1 MTSRIETERQI
12 VERYRRMADASQ
24 RMLAAARNDDWDQV
38 CAVER
43 ECAQL
48 IAELTDIGDLAPSD
62 PTLRQQK
69 LELMKRVLDDDAQIR
84 LLSQP
89 WLKKLDAMMRGPTNS
104 ARINRAYGAG
114 SLPN

>member
-1 MTSRIETERQI
+1 MMSRIETERQI
-12 VERYRRMADASQ
+12 VDRYRRMAEASQ
-24 RMLAAARNDDWDQV
+24 RMLAAARVDDWDAV
-38 CAVER
+38 CAVEK

-48 IAELTDIGDLAPSD
+48 ISELTDIGDLAPSD

-69 LELMKRVLDDDAQIR
+69 LDLMKRVLDDDAQIR

-89 WLKKLDAMMRGPTNS
+89 WLKKLDALMRGPANT
-104 ARINRAYGAG
+104 ARVHRAYGAG